1 MAKHSLISRRWA
13 FVVALAMIVVAARAF
28 AADAPAAAPAGA
40 ASATDGSASA
50 TAGVDFFAAIQDG
63 DLDVKFIAR
72 NSRKAQVVIKNTT
85 DQPLTV
91 KLPEAFAAIP
101 VLAQQAGAAGAGNR
115 STTTGNNNKNQG
127 LGGGMGG
134 YGGGMGGGGGG
145 FGGAASL
152 APDKTVKIQLDVVC
166 LDYGK
171 PDPSPYVSYTIVPA
185 EKYITDPKVKEVC
198 KMLGDG
204 KVDQRTAQIAAWH
217 LANHLTWDEL
227 AGLKTFPHLPQ
238 YSQPVFSTDEITEAV
253 QIVDQAIKAVDAGQK
268 QPATATTTPSS
279 ASSN

>member
-1 MAKHSLISRRWA
+1 MAKHALTRHWWML
-13 FVVALAMIVVAARAF
+13 VVSAAMVVVAARAF
-28 AADAPAAAPAGA
+28 AADAPAAAAAGA
-40 ASATDGSASA
+40 SSATDGSASV

-91 KLPEAFAAIP
+91 KLPDAFAAIP
-101 VLAQQAGAAGAGNR
+101 VLAQQAGIGGGGNR
-115 STTTGNNNKNQG
+115 NTTTGNNKQNQG
-127 LGGGMGG
+127 VGGGMGG

-145 FGGAASL
+145 FGGAAIL
-152 APDKTVKIQLDVVC
+152 PPDKTVKIQLDVVC

-171 PDPSPYVSYTIVPA
+171 PDPSPYVAYTIVPA
-185 EKYITDPKVKEVC
+185 EKYISDPKVNEVC

-217 LANHLTWDEL
+217 LANHMTWDDL

-238 YSQPVFSTDEITEAV
+238 YSQPLFSSEEMTEAV
-253 QIVDQAIKAVDAGQK
+253 QIVDQAIKAADASQ
-268 QPATATTTPSS
+268 QPTAKATTPSP
-279 ASSN
+279 ASK